1 MDDKFSFKRVGL
13 LLRYDWVTCKKNL
26 MFSVLIIELL
36 DIIFTVG
43 TYYKNIFGIENPS
56 LESIS
61 NFAEALISFNRTLC
75 SALIAVVTVIW
86 LQSLNKQL
94 VQPASATRYMMI
106 PAKVS
111 ERFVAIHFKY
121 IIGLIGANI
130 IAYLNLIVFKLIFIP
145 SMLNRI
151 TVTGHD
157 HSLRRILLPIVL
169 VAITLSFVYLIFL
182 NFLFIYRKHPQLKS
196 ILSTILFMLGY
207 LVFSVGIFNMLRYYI
222 NGDDN
227 INFFKF
233 TISLYQDFDLFL
245 FIYITY
251 CFLLIPV
258 ILQYF
263 ASYYSL
269 KEKQIR

>member
-26 MFSVLIIELL
+26 MFSVLIIEFL

-61 NFAEALISFNRTLC
+61 NFAETLISSNRSLC

-111 ERFVAIHFKY
+111 ERFITIHFKY

-145 SMLNRI
+145 SMLNIITTTGYDRPFARILI
-151 TVTGHD
+151 TVSVT
-157 HSLRRILLPIVL
+157 IVL
-169 VAITLSFVYLIFL
+169 SFAYLIFL
-182 NFLFIYRKHPQLKS
+182 NFLFTYKRQKELKS
-196 ILSTILFMLGY
+196 ILSTTLVMPAYIVFFGGILTL
-207 LVFSVGIFNMLRYYI
+207 LRNYEY
-222 NGDDN
+222 GLDGS
-227 INFFKF
+227 FFKF
-233 TISLYQDFDLFL
+233 IISRYQDGV
-245 FIYITY
+245 FISFIIITS